1 MYLYNKETRARF
13 PNLAGREGQNRPSA
27 MMQTL
32 QALLLLLGLL
42 LGDANGESEV
52 CIVGY
57 PMDVYCIQR
66 GSLLDTGDPTLRS
79 PERHSVHCLVD
90 VSLCR
95 NSGYEILEEDA
106 NEEGAHGR
114 AVALDAYGN
123 SEIIRVARLL
133 GTCSTCSAGGIR
145 SGLKLAVIG
154 TPTGSGSPRTLAV
167 SAVRSEAEG
176 CGGVPLATVE
186 DIGNATFTTGAAA
199 KPYEAHGT
207 LMLVSW
213 GLLLPCGAMAA
224 KFRAILGD
232 GWLFCHV
239 MCQCI
244 GLFLATIGLVLALAN
259 FDHYVFR
266 KDATIAMYAHGVI
279 GCVLMAVGLLQP
291 LNALLRPHTPAE
303 GHSKTKLRTAWEWL
317 HKSSGYFVL
326 LIAIGQAKSHK
337 SHCKSHK
344 SHCTIVLSIHGSTT
358 PHGSFLVCF
367 FLTSSHTRPSFSLFS
382 LSVFSLSSNGPFSL
396 SLQMALGVTLT
407 PETSNKRELGIGLGA
422 CLFVSGAL
430 LMAACVYGFMARNK
444 GGKPVFAADG
454 V

>member
-1 MYLYNKETRARF
+1 MGYLKK
-13 PNLAGREGQNRPSA
+13 S
-27 MMQTL
+27 
-32 QALLLLLGLL
+32 
-42 LGDANGESEV
+42 
-52 CIVGY
+52 
-57 PMDVYCIQR
+57 
-66 GSLLDTGDPTLRS
+66 
-79 PERHSVHCLVD
+79 
-90 VSLCR
+90 
-95 NSGYEILEEDA
+95 
-106 NEEGAHGR
+106 
-114 AVALDAYGN
+114 
-123 SEIIRVARLL
+123 
-133 GTCSTCSAGGIR
+133 
-145 SGLKLAVIG
+145 
-154 TPTGSGSPRTLAV
+154 
-167 SAVRSEAEG
+167 
-176 CGGVPLATVE
+176 
-186 DIGNATFTTGAAA
+186 
-199 KPYEAHGT
+199 
-207 LMLVSW
+207 
-213 GLLLPCGAMAA
+213 
-224 KFRAILGD
+224 
-232 GWLFCHV
+232 
-239 MCQCI
+239 
-244 GLFLATIGLVLALAN
+244 
-259 FDHYVFR
+259 DHYVFR